1 MRTRYLI
8 LFLTLALLAL
18 FGFQKED
25 PTAAPP
31 TRMPNGSL
39 QSEEILKAEHAASVK
54 DAARLKQLSDELAAD
69 LEKNDRHV
77 VSMQTLKKLDEME
90 RIIKRVRGRMKRL

>member
-8 LFLTLALLAL
+8 LFVTLAMLAL

-25 PTAAPP
+25 PTAPLP
-31 TRMPNGSL
+31 NRMPNGSL

-54 DAARLKQLSDELAAD
+54 DAARLKQLSEELAAD
-69 LEKNDRHV
+69 LEKNNRHV
-77 VSMQTLKKLDEME
+77 VSMQTLKKLDEIE
-90 RIIKRVRGRMKRL
+90 RIVKRIRSRMRRL

>member
-8 LFLTLALLAL
+8 LALTLAVLAL
-18 FGFQKED
+18 FGFQRED
-25 PTAAPP
+25 PTAPP
-31 TRMPNGSL
+31 PVRMPNGSL
-39 QSEEILKAEHAASVK
+39 QSDLILKADHAASVK
-54 DAARLKQLSDELAAD
+54 DAARLKQLSEELAAD

-90 RIIKRVRGRMKRL
+90 KIVKRVRGRMKRL

>member
-8 LFLTLALLAL
+8 LALTLTVLAL

-25 PTAAPP
+25 PTAPP
-31 TRMPNGSL
+31 PVRMPNGSL
-39 QSEEILKAEHAASVK
+39 QSDLILKADHAASVR
-54 DAARLKQLSDELAAD
+54 DAARLKQLSEELAAD

-90 RIIKRVRGRMKRL
+90 KIVKRVRGRMKRL